1 MVESNHITR
10 SETITANNSKK
21 QTYFKIMNIDSQIL
35 FFLSALGVFNSV
47 VLSFYFLF
55 FKRNKAISDL
65 FLGLLLLALST
76 RIGKSVLYNFNHQ
89 LSKTYLQIGLSAC
102 FLIGPLLYF
111 FVKSILQKLNYS
123 FAKYSLIVL
132 ITVVIVFGFLFSY
145 KGNPELWRGIIYY
158 SINIQWFIFIVLSIY
173 ESREIF
179 RKLATNRSE
188 ISYHETWILSVI
200 IGVSIIWLSYTLAK
214 YTSYISGS
222 LAFSFSFYI
231 SFLLLYYMK
240 NKTLISVNNK
250 EKYINKI
257 DEKLVNEIQEKIN
270 ILFETRKIYTNPDLT
285 LSILAKE
292 LNIRPQLL
300 SQFINDNLNK
310 SFTQFINEY
319 RIDEAKRLLKEST
332 QLKIDAVGFE
342 SGFNSS
348 STFYSSFKKITG
360 TTPANYQKT

>member
-1 MVESNHITR
+1 
-10 SETITANNSKK
+10 
-21 QTYFKIMNIDSQIL
+21 MNINNQIL

-55 FKRNKAISDL
+55 FKQNKAKSDL
-65 FLGLLLLALST
+65 FLGLLLLSLSI
-76 RIGKSVLYNFNHQ
+76 RIGKSVFYNFNPQ

-111 FVKSILQKLNYS
+111 YVRSILQNLNYS
-123 FAKYSLIVL
+123 FAKYSLVL
-132 ITVVIVFGFLFSY
+132 LVVIISVFGILFPY
-145 KGNPELWRGIIYY
+145 KENPALWRGIIYY
-158 SINIQWFIFIVLSIY
+158 FINIQWLIFIVLSIY
-173 ESREIF
+173 ESRQIF
-179 RKLATNRSE
+179 KKLLNNRNQ

-200 IGVSIIWLSYTLAK
+200 IGVLAIWLSYTLAK

-231 SFLLLYYMK
+231 SFLLLYYVK
-240 NKTLISVNNK
+240 NKTLISSNNK

-257 DEKLVNEIQEKIN
+257 DENVVKEIQEQIN
-270 ILFETRKIYTNPDLT
+270 TLFETRKIYTNPELT

-332 QLKIDAVGFE
+332 QFKIDAVGFE
-342 SGFNSS
+342 SGFNST

-360 TTPANYQKT
+360 TTPSNYQKS

>member
-1 MVESNHITR
+1 
-10 SETITANNSKK
+10 
-21 QTYFKIMNIDSQIL
+21 MNIDNQIL
-35 FFLSALGVFNSV
+35 FFLSAIGVFNSV
-47 VLSFYFLF
+47 ILGFYFLF
-55 FKRNKAISDL
+55 FKRNKVISDL

-76 RIGKSVLYNFNHQ
+76 RIGKSVFYNFNPQ

-111 FVKSILQKLNYS
+111 FVKSILQNLNYT
-123 FAKYSLIVL
+123 FAKYSLIFL
-132 ITVVIVFGFLFSY
+132 MITIIVFGFLFPY
-145 KGNPELWRGIIYY
+145 KENPEMWRRIIYY
-158 SINIQWFIFIVLSIY
+158 SINTQWFIFIVLSIY
-173 ESREIF
+173 EARQIF
-179 RKLATNRSE
+179 RKLVTHRTQ
-188 ISYHETWILSVI
+188 ISYQETWILSIVC
-200 IGVSIIWLSYTLAK
+200 GVFAIWLSYSLSR
-214 YTSYISGS
+214 YTSYISGA
-222 LAFSFSFYI
+222 LTFSFSFYI
-231 SFLLLYYMK
+231 SFLLIYYAK
-240 NKTLISVNNK
+240 NKTSISVISK

-257 DEKLVNEIQEKIN
+257 DEKLVKEIQEKIN
-270 ILFETRKIYTNPDLT
+270 VLFETKKIYTNPDLT

-360 TTPANYQKT
+360 MTPSNYQKT

>member
-1 MVESNHITR
+1 
-10 SETITANNSKK
+10 
-21 QTYFKIMNIDSQIL
+21 MNISNQIL
-35 FFLSALGVFNSV
+35 FFLSALGVFNSI

-55 FKRNKAISDL
+55 FKHNKAKSDF
-65 FLGLLLLALST
+65 FLGLLLLSLSI
-76 RIGKSVLYNFNHQ
+76 RIGKSVFYNFNPQ

-111 FVKSILQKLNYS
+111 YIRSILQNLNYS
-123 FAKYSLIVL
+123 FAKYSLALL
-132 ITVVIVFGFLFSY
+132 IITISVFGVLFPY
-145 KGNPELWRGIIYY
+145 KENPILWRGIIYY
-158 SINIQWFIFIVLSIY
+158 FINFQWFIFIVLSIY
-173 ESREIF
+173 ETRQIF
-179 RKLATNRSE
+179 KKFTTNRSQ
-188 ISYHETWILSVI
+188 ISYNETWILSVI
-200 IGVSIIWLSYTLAK
+200 CGVFAIWLSYTLAK

-231 SFLLLYYMK
+231 SFLLLYYVK

-250 EKYINKI
+250 EKYVNKI
-257 DEKLVNEIQEKIN
+257 DDKVVKEIQDQIN

-310 SFTQFINEY
+310 SFAQFINEY

-332 QLKIDAVGFE
+332 QFKIDAVGFE

-348 STFYSSFKKITG
+348 STFYSAFKKITG
-360 TTPANYQKT
+360 TTPSSYQKEQFYS

>member
-1 MVESNHITR
+1 
-10 SETITANNSKK
+10 
-21 QTYFKIMNIDSQIL
+21 MNINNQIL
-35 FFLSALGVFNSV
+35 FFLSALGVFNSI

-55 FKRNKAISDL
+55 FKHNKNKSDL
-65 FLGLLLLALST
+65 FLGLLLLSLSI
-76 RIGKSVLYNFNHQ
+76 RIGKSVFYNFNPQ

-111 FVKSILQKLNYS
+111 YVRSILQNLNYS
-123 FAKYSLIVL
+123 FAKYSLVL
-132 ITVVIVFGFLFSY
+132 LVITISVFGVLFPY
-145 KGNPELWRGIIYY
+145 KENPVLWRGIIYCF
-158 SINIQWFIFIVLSIY
+158 INIQWFIFIVLSIY
-173 ESREIF
+173 ESRQIF
-179 RKLATNRSE
+179 GKSATNRNE

-257 DEKLVNEIQEKIN
+257 DEKLVKEIQEQIN

-332 QLKIDAVGFE
+332 QFKIDAVGFE

-360 TTPANYQKT
+360 TTPSNYQKS

>member
-1 MVESNHITR
+1 
-10 SETITANNSKK
+10 
-21 QTYFKIMNIDSQIL
+21 MNINNQIL

-55 FKRNKAISDL
+55 FKQNKAKSDL
-65 FLGLLLLALST
+65 FLGLLLLSLSI
-76 RIGKSVLYNFNHQ
+76 RIGKSVFYNFNPQ

-111 FVKSILQKLNYS
+111 YVRSILQNLNYS
-123 FAKYSLIVL
+123 FAKYSLVL
-132 ITVVIVFGFLFSY
+132 LVVIISVFGILFPY
-145 KGNPELWRGIIYY
+145 KENPALWRGIIYY
-158 SINIQWFIFIVLSIY
+158 FINIEWLIFIVLSIY
-173 ESREIF
+173 ESRQIF
-179 RKLATNRSE
+179 KKLVKNRNQ
-188 ISYHETWILSVI
+188 ISYYETWILSVI
-200 IGVSIIWLSYTLAK
+200 IGVLAIWLSYTLAK

-231 SFLLLYYMK
+231 SFLLLYYVK
-240 NKTLISVNNK
+240 NKTLISTNNK

-257 DEKLVNEIQEKIN
+257 NENVVKEIQEQIN
-270 ILFETRKIYTNPDLT
+270 TLFETRKIYTNPELT

-319 RIDEAKRLLKEST
+319 RIHEAKRLLKEST
-332 QLKIDAVGFE
+332 QFKIDAVGFE
-342 SGFNSS
+342 SGFNST

-360 TTPANYQKT
+360 TTPSNYQKS

>member
-1 MVESNHITR
+1 
-10 SETITANNSKK
+10 
-21 QTYFKIMNIDSQIL
+21 MNINNQIL

-47 VLSFYFLF
+47 VLSFYFLL
-55 FKRNKAISDL
+55 FKNNKTKSDL
-65 FLGLLLLALST
+65 FLGLLLLSLSV
-76 RIGKSVLYNFNHQ
+76 RIGKSVFYNFNHQ

-111 FVKSILQKLNYS
+111 YVRSILQNLNYS
-123 FAKYSLIVL
+123 FAKYSLAL
-132 ITVVIVFGFLFSY
+132 IIITISVFGFLFPY
-145 KGNPELWRGIIYY
+145 KENPVIWSGIIYY
-158 SINIQWFIFIVLSIY
+158 FINIQWFIFIVLSIY
-173 ESREIF
+173 ETRQIF
-179 RKLATNRSE
+179 KKLITNRSQ

-200 IGVSIIWLSYTLAK
+200 CGVFAIWLSYFLAR
-214 YTSYISGS
+214 YTSYISGA
-222 LAFSFSFYI
+222 LTFSFSFYI
-231 SFLLLYYMK
+231 SLLLIYYAK
-240 NKTLISVNNK
+240 NKTLISVINK

-257 DEKLVNEIQEKIN
+257 DEKLVKEIQEQIN

-332 QLKIDAVGFE
+332 QFKIDAVGFE

-360 TTPANYQKT
+360 TTPSNYQKK

>member
-1 MVESNHITR
+1 
-10 SETITANNSKK
+10 
-21 QTYFKIMNIDSQIL
+21 MNISNQIL

-47 VLSFYFLF
+47 FLSCYFLSF
-55 FKRNKAISDL
+55 KQNKTKSDL
-65 FLGLLLLALST
+65 FFGLLLLSLSI
-76 RIGKSVLYNFNHQ
+76 RIGKSVFYNFNPQ

-111 FVKSILQKLNYS
+111 YVRSVLQNLNYS
-123 FAKYSLIVL
+123 FAKYSLIL
-132 ITVVIVFGFLFSY
+132 IIITISVFGFLFPY
-145 KGNPELWRGIIYY
+145 NDNPAIWRGIIYY
-158 SINIQWFIFIVLSIY
+158 FINIQWLIFILLSIY
-173 ESREIF
+173 EARLIF
-179 RKLATNRSE
+179 NKLVTNRSQ
-188 ISYHETWILSVI
+188 ISYHETWILSAI
-200 IGVSIIWLSYTLAK
+200 CGVFVIWLSYSLAR
-214 YTSYISGS
+214 YTSYISGA

-231 SFLLLYYMK
+231 SFLLIYYVK
-240 NKTLISVNNK
+240 NKTLISVDNK

-257 DEKLVNEIQEKIN
+257 DKKLVQEIQEQIN

-319 RIDEAKRLLKEST
+319 RIDEAKKLLKGET
-332 QLKIDAVGFE
+332 QFKIDAVGFE

-360 TTPANYQKT
+360 TTPSNYQKE

>member
-1 MVESNHITR
+1 MNSN
-10 SETITANNSKK
+10 N
-21 QTYFKIMNIDSQIL
+21 QIL

-55 FKRNKAISDL
+55 FKNKKTISDL
-65 FLGLLLLALST
+65 FLGLLLLSLSI
-76 RIGKSVLYNFNHQ
+76 RIGKSVFYNFNPQ

-111 FVKSILQKLNYS
+111 FVKSILQNLNYS
-123 FAKYSLIVL
+123 FAKYSLIL
-132 ITVVIVFGFLFSY
+132 IIMAMSVFGFLFPY
-145 KGNPELWRGIIYY
+145 KENPAIWGGIVYY
-158 SINIQWFIFIVLSIY
+158 FINIQWFVFILLSIY
-173 ESREIF
+173 EAKQIF
-179 RKLATNRSE
+179 RKLVTDRNQ

-200 IGVSIIWLSYTLAK
+200 CGVFAIWLSYSLAK
-214 YTSYISGS
+214 YTSYISGA
-222 LAFSFSFYI
+222 LTFSFSFYI
-231 SFLLLYYMK
+231 SLLLIYYAK
-240 NKTLISVNNK
+240 NKTLNSINK

-257 DEKLVNEIQEKIN
+257 DEKLVTEIQEKIN
-270 ILFETRKIYTNPDLT
+270 VLFETRKIYTNPDLT

-332 QLKIDAVGFE
+332 QFKIDAVGFE

-360 TTPANYQKT
+360 TTPSNYQKR

>member
-1 MVESNHITR
+1 
-10 SETITANNSKK
+10 
-21 QTYFKIMNIDSQIL
+21 MNINNQIL

-55 FKRNKAISDL
+55 FKHNKSKSDL
-65 FLGLLLLALST
+65 FLGLLLLSLSV
-76 RIGKSVLYNFNHQ
+76 RIGKSVFYNFNPQ

-111 FVKSILQKLNYS
+111 YVKSILQNLNYS
-123 FAKYSLIVL
+123 FAKYSFTLII
-132 ITVVIVFGFLFSY
+132 ITTSVFGFLFPY
-145 KGNPELWRGIIYY
+145 KDNPEIWTGIIYY
-158 SINIQWFIFIVLSIY
+158 FINIQWFIFIVLSIY
-173 ESREIF
+173 EARQIF
-179 RKLATNRSE
+179 KKFATNRNQ
-188 ISYHETWILSVI
+188 ISYHETWILSVTC
-200 IGVSIIWLSYTLAK
+200 GVFAIWLSYSLAR

-231 SFLLLYYMK
+231 SFLLIYYVK
-240 NKTLISVNNK
+240 NKTVMSVINK

-257 DEKLVNEIQEKIN
+257 DQKLVKEIKEQIN
-270 ILFETRKIYTNPDLT
+270 ILFETKKTYTNPELT

-319 RIDEAKRLLKEST
+319 RIDEAKRLLKESN
-332 QLKIDAVGFE
+332 QFKLILWVLNLDLIPAVHFIVHLKKSLVLHLQIIKKD
-342 SGFNSS
+342 N
-348 STFYSSFKKITG
+348 FYS
-360 TTPANYQKT
+360 